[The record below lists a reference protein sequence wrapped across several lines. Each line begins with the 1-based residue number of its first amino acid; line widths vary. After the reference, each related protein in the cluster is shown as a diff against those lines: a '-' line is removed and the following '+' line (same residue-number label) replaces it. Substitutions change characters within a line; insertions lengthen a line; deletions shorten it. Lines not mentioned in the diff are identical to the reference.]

1 MTAGDDTVA
10 AIKRFAVAAQIS
22 STGRKPRFVR

>member
-1 MTAGDDTVA
+1 VA